1 MKEVPTRLDKDKLK
15 EYAQLGKNTD
25 EYFSLGMMGW
35 IGLFN
40 MRTFWK
46 ILIVIFQTRKL

>member
-25 EYFSLGMMGW
+25 EYTDEYFSLGMMGL

-40 MRTFWK
+40 M
-46 ILIVIFQTRKL
+46 L